1 MIRASRRRQTAG
13 GWRQS
18 PRCLWPPV
26 DSGKHKQINWPKV
39 REAIWELATLCT
51 GEEEGRVDRGTRNKR
66 FYGRHKSEV
75 IYRERDW
82 GETGLNRTVGQKWQ
96 RGLILIWI
104 FLMLRKVLRGR
115 FIGRKQAKVHK
126 KATVRQLGQ
135 SGAPSA
141 NFPLIVM
148 KKMEPSVIFQRIG
161 QDERVVEEPWLK
173 VDPCLCISWFSVN
186 IGCHSCHS

>member
-1 MIRASRRRQTAG
+1 MVGRSRR
-13 GWRQS
+13 
-18 PRCLWPPV
+18 LF
-26 DSGKHKQINWPKV
+26 I
-39 REAIWELATLCT
+39 E
-51 GEEEGRVDRGTRNKR
+51 
-66 FYGRHKSEV
+66 
-75 IYRERDW
+75 RERL
-82 GETGLNRTVGQKWQ
+82 GGNRAEQNCGTEMATGIDTDLDG
-96 RGLILIWI
+96 
-104 FLMLRKVLRGR
+104 FLMLRMVLRGR

-173 VDPCLCISWFSVN
+173 VDPCLCIS
-186 IGCHSCHS
+186 